1 MKFLK
6 PFIFFLLAVLVVTA
20 ILSMLMPTKQ
30 KIERSVTINAPA
42 AVIYQQLIKLEN
54 FNKYSVWSQ
63 QDSTIKYTLT
73 GTDGTVG
80 AGTSWTGD
88 PEISGDGKIE
98 IVSLEENKTI
108 RHKLSFTKPKKGT
121 AESAFTLKETNG
133 VTTVTWNFDLATPR
147 PWNIF
152 NLFYSLDKK
161 MGTDFEESLA
171 TLKTVIEKING
182 TTPVKTYD
190 VQLMN
195 FPATTFAIIR
205 QQVKWSD
212 LLAFFEEH
220 LPIVY
225 QEAKNANATPGTA
238 SGLIYEWDE
247 KNQQAD
253 IAAAVPVAAGTKID
267 NPIVQATNIPASKAV
282 FVNYSGAY
290 DKLPDAYNSIRQY
303 LSDNKL
309 KAKTPSI
316 EQYFAG
322 PANEKDTAKWITK
335 IVFLVE

>member
-30 KIERSVTINAPA
+30 KIERSITINAPA
-42 AVIYQQLIKLEN
+42 AIIYQQLIKLEN
-54 FNKYSVWSQ
+54 FNTYSVWSQ

-73 GTDGTVG
+73 GSDGTVG
-80 AGTSWTGD
+80 AATSWTGN

-98 IVSLEENKTI
+98 ILSLEENKTI
-108 RHKLSFTKPKKGT
+108 KHKLSFTKPKKGT
-121 AESAFTLKETNG
+121 AESVFTLKETNG
-133 VTTVTWNFDLATPR
+133 VTTVSWNFDLATPR

-152 NLFYSLDKK
+152 NLFSSLDKE
-161 MGTDFEESLA
+161 MGADFEESLI
-171 TLKTVIEKING
+171 TLKTAIEKING
-182 TTPVKTYD
+182 TVPAKTYD

-195 FPATTFAIIR
+195 FPATTFALIR

-225 QEAKNANATPGTA
+225 QEAQNANATPGTA
-238 SGLIYEWDE
+238 TGLIYEWDE

-322 PANEKDTAKWITK
+322 PANEKDTTKWITK
-335 IVFLVE
+335 IVFLVD